1 MGKPEVLESQLMGIT
16 AFRYGAHLK
25 YWWEIALVAIIIASG
40 VIGILTFLWGFYQA
54 LRKLL
59 NTNEENP
66 SLPRSVQERIHLL
79 AHNATPIR
87 PQKPLPTKPSSLGV
101 YLGLLNTPA
110 TEREIQILSRWE
122 AIVLDHC
129 EPGVLDAVNDD
140 SLPLGPHIIARLDL
154 LQVFNFVAMDSEVEQ
169 LRAVYLISKTIRQTL
184 RQPNCRRYF
193 TGVLVAG
200 WRERISIP
208 LLNGIAKL
216 CAAHGLDV
224 FLEIGPPDFLDNI
237 DKLNFKLFAGVVV
250 RNGTILR
257 NGERRDFFAM
267 DKMKT
272 TTKAFVSQSCLRPFT
287 VFMWDTVEDE
297 AELTHAVARRAH
309 MWCSY
314 HGAIPYLTRQGALTD
329 VDQIRSCE
337 EPLAAFQWLKDRR
350 VMGVH
355 EKFRTTRV
363 LSPEFSSIIDDYL
376 SLQEIFPLLEH
387 TIAGL
392 DDFEDD
398 SDTHSNA
405 STLTVQYPE
414 IDENGVLLPTNSES
428 LSPLNLSLDW
438 SACMDKQASN
448 PLSCSFAGA
457 FYGPLGCFPIGLDT
471 SQQDFNHILKSQQRL
486 RGLGLLSRVSTKE
499 LHVASRMLSSFATSD
514 NQLADVVPTSREAI
528 LSLANALMQTNDE
541 ADDLYQIQV
550 YIGLDSG
557 FRTPTGGQF
566 WAVYEVEPRTS
577 SLIIYVSKTVQDL
590 PAVLLHTYL
599 SKSHFSRYQCFLL
612 EYGLVD
618 SRTGLGTIERL
629 PPRFQHDLDLLS
641 PTDLLLYLQHLQY
654 SEWDEGCP
662 LLSSIRSAC
671 EEFLIDVPTY
681 QQIKKLSNME
691 YISGTIT
698 DEHLVNA
705 RIKWY
710 RLCHLPSLG
719 KRNAIDL
726 FRHIDSEFQ
735 DLLWNRD
742 FQKLD
747 AITTALEKLTSRD
760 NIDSVTDF
768 VLFCIFCA
776 ARKAGFEE
784 VYIEVSDRNPL
795 FNQYSDQSAAF
806 AELFAL
812 GSRCVAYF
820 DIKPS
825 DMGVLLSKKHRDYY
839 NQDEHQPP
847 MWIFNA
853 PSFASAYAA
862 AQTDIDPAQKASVM
876 PAFRR
881 FTFLSVFAIPALVD
895 IVLLTTTGHGL
906 YLSGKMSLHEQ
917 KYATL
922 ALMTSLL
929 LSGAIGTWISIG
941 GTYYL
946 ISMAFS
952 AANMF
957 VLTRLIGG
965 LAFTAAAS
973 LLGFIVISAVRG
985 IQAGTVF
992 FFYLF
997 GLTSYLS
1004 VLAVLSTY
1012 QIPGSAFLNGRRVI
1026 IFLIPTLF
1034 ISPVLTLL
1042 VIKDHDIIVYP
1053 TILFIFVTLL
1063 VLGTRHVSTQ
1073 WVTWY
1078 HNIKT
1083 LNDKDV
1089 KEWYVRVNAKR
1100 EPVLRAAGKRL
1111 SKGVRTSVVTSSLA
1125 TSSDLSPAE
1134 PDLFYGLSEPAILAL
1149 CRKELLD
1156 AVMEENNRRFWR
1168 KPTEDSFV
1176 RELAGCWDSTIFLL
1190 DWYCRLT
1197 DVRRPIPYSSTWNL
1211 ETQVALESMQ
1221 QAQKGIRLH
1230 NSFIHW
1236 RNAGD
1241 EIGCGILYFLTALMD
1256 RWLDLVHGGLLTGLS
1271 KALNDEFR
1279 YSVGFGLA
1287 YYLIGAVLLDY
1298 KAQHLHTL
1306 SEQSSPVSIESIPQ
1320 IRKAKANDQ
1329 KFRRHLYWNTLL
1341 RFLGVHVWA
1350 LSVSTAFVWIF
1361 NAAPSALIMFLAYT
1375 SSYSGLLL
1383 YQYNKIFSGPHALM
1397 PLLSAV
1403 IVGFVLGMV
1412 LKAVHPHFEYNTVIA
1427 LGAATWTAAL
1437 LSFHTAKLGLPEAF
1451 EIRAYISETL
1461 SKFRKA
1467 ERPMDSTD
1475 SVNIRGLPSQYRV
1488 HWSAA
1493 EEFHAY
1499 NGACQDQEFSQSEL
1513 KAFVDK
1519 LRSAPKENRFKIL
1532 PFGHPGDQITA
1543 LLLSCTHDSLIRL
1556 ALQAFPAMPY
1566 LVQRIVLAWQNG
1578 LIKVFIV
1585 PMQSVVDE
1593 DTDLRAISHY
1603 SGGRLTLF
1611 VASDSKGAAST
1622 QMNITSNCK
1631 LIAETLIHACSETM
1645 FGMPHH
1651 QAKISESMLV
1661 LRPATDEYYYISECS
1676 KRSMP
1681 FNGSPSQAAA
1691 FEMECRKELLRQL
1704 CLGHDCETQW
1714 DELPLDIRK
1723 LFMRRCL
1730 GARGPYTNTE
1740 MAWINSNVAA
1750 EDACTILSR
1759 IARFDLGAYLI
1770 AHKYNYFK
1778 NRGDE
1783 FITEKDY
1790 RQNTADIQHSHHPVL
1805 NRSATSLF
1813 SIFTAYIRVPIAYV
1827 YHSVGTWIKFFVLAA
1842 MADPEYHRELN
1853 CALGNAP
1860 KFIAKPSSFLLTGLW
1875 VYSRWVMSIALP
1887 FFIYH
1892 GRKDIA
1898 ALSNT
1903 VKGSLIDQKKDRLV
1917 VRNYGDTETAF
1928 VHPAEE
1934 GGFRL
1939 VYYVG
1944 AHKEEPKWGHTR
1956 ITTYDKDMR
1965 VVSRVE
1971 YKNGEVTNEYVYD
1984 YPSKRTQR
1992 ISKISKVQS
2001 TKIPLTRQCIRGTDE
2016 GAKVHY
2022 NYKGHIESG
2031 SYMQHGNLV
2040 RFKYHYRKNAKFDD
2054 ELLRAEFV
2062 LPHMSANVSWCAP
2075 PIRHAEKMER
2085 WIPTPR
2091 VHEATFVDGADVYEC
2106 SWFYDHKFHPTI
2118 TTKLNGES
2126 VDSPDMI
2133 RFDWLGVLKKPT
2145 RCNFTDEDPLLE
2157 FKTATSSFMSRI
2169 FRTNVKRQEVS
2180 TSRARSQLWK
2190 AWKKRLD
2197 LDGVVIR
2204 WVDEELLRKE
2214 ALLRPYWRRRD
2225 RGSLLKAEDYLA
2237 LHADAIMASS
2247 DLTSDIS
2254 SWTPLAVRMSD
2265 LFSFGQGGDAV
2276 FHTRTKTLGRDTDR
2290 SLHVIAVDTGTW
2302 PNEGGGVSACRRDL
2316 INNLRT
2322 IKWHMVVES
2331 ANDFGLPKHQT
2342 EENVESLKIIP
2353 LWGLDFMHP
2362 SHGMFT
2368 NKLDSEVDHI
2378 VKEATITDIKN
2389 NFIPT
2394 LTALVHGARAINMT
2408 TADVKQATRALVNLN
2423 TYFQDSRHWKEV
2435 WTSDTVKD
2443 AWRRLWLAD
2452 DMPNAQPPSEW
2463 FRTEL
2468 PTLGHLDTALEL
2480 WFRYLFIFSIPIPEK
2495 IPSVFQASHHS
2506 VSASYGIVCKLK
2518 RHCTLQI
2525 WDHAISWRETNLY
2538 LSSAMCTLPPFIRN
2552 ALLGLMK
2559 LTSTLI
2565 LHHADQILPCADF
2578 FNPGWEVEIGSSKGA
2593 VTHRNIFRRKVDPI
2607 VNGITD
2613 MQKFSPVSEI
2623 KTKTPTVTMLS
2634 HVWFA
2639 KDIKTALLAAD
2650 IISNEWGF
2658 KDYKLDIYGA
2668 LNKAPVY
2675 SSECQEILACKG
2687 LGSSVALRGTA
2698 DPAMV
2703 LANTWLFLNSS
2714 VSEGLPLALG
2724 EAALTG
2730 APVVCTDVGASLRV
2744 LTDPDD
2750 GKRYS
2755 EVVAPNDAYG
2765 LARAQ
2770 INLLAMLDEWA
2781 HYAEDDPGCP
2791 VPILPHKPTAK
2802 DVEIITRRMYDKTTQ
2817 RRKLGMMARSIVQK
2831 SFGGERYLREHEQML
2846 WIGKA
2851 CYEMLGLEKRMPPP
2865 PRHPGRM
2872 LSLKLKRAS
2881 QTEQQLQLQR
2891 LQPLDRE
2898 KRDPSRGEAGHRST
2912 ASSSL
2917 LDPQLMKMQ
2926 HPRPPRPV
2934 LAKHF
2939 STTTS
2944 FSSIYIDEPGP
2955 SNISQGSSIYED
2967 HDHGLEH
2974 DDWGP
2979 VTPDSSLQYSY
2990 HVPSHDATRH
3000 THLQAQAHHARQ
3012 ERESYFAPLGVV
3024 ERPLRSWNPHF
3035 PAPTAQTSVPPTR
3048 SRASST
3054 GTATHTNFHYP
3065 LPPSPTTAAA
3075 PEIFAG
3081 GSSRGKRPIQSAHGA
3096 GYSNGY
3102 SSSPITNPTS
3112 SPTTIPPPPPTTSLG
3127 VRRDQRMDPRR
3138 SVLMRQAVS
3147 ARPESVVSRSSTGTA
3162 PRLRSHLS
3170 EVQVA
3175 EYAHHG
3181 AARAGAGT
3189 GTVGGVLDGRL

>member
-1 MGKPEVLESQLMGIT
+1 MANILGIS
-16 AFRYGAHLK
+16 AFSSEALLK
-25 YWWEIALVAIIIASG
+25 HWWEWTLVAIIGASG
-40 VIGILTFLWGFYQA
+40 LIGVITFLWGSYQSIRRVFRA
-54 LRKLL
+54 SVD
-59 NTNEENP
+59 NP
-66 SLPRSVQERIHLL
+66 AFPRSVQERIHLL
-79 AHNATPIR
+79 SQTAKPVR
-87 PQKPLPTKPSSLGV
+87 SKQPLPSKPSSFGV
-101 YLGLLNTPA
+101 YLGILNTPLA
-110 TEREIQILSRWE
+110 EEEKQIISQWE

-129 EPGVLDAVNDD
+129 EPGVLEAVNDD

-154 LQVFNFVAMDSEVEQ
+154 LQILNFAAMDNEVDM

-184 RQPNCRRYF
+184 RQPDRHRYF

-224 FLEIGPPDFLDNI
+224 FLEIEPPDFLDKVE
-237 DKLNFKLFAGVVV
+237 KLNLKLFAGVVV

-272 TTKAFVSQSCLRPFT
+272 TTKAFVSQSCLRPFI
-287 VFMWDTVEDE
+287 VMMWDTVEDD
-297 AELTHAVARRAH
+297 AYLSHAVARRAH

-314 HGAIPYLTRQGALTD
+314 HGAIPYLARQGAITD
-329 VDQIRSCE
+329 ISQVRSCE
-337 EPLAAFQWLKDRR
+337 EPLAAFQWLKDRK

-363 LSPEFSSIIDDYL
+363 LSPEYSSIIDDYL
-376 SLQEIFPLLEH
+376 PLQTIFPLLED

-392 DDFEDD
+392 GDYD
-398 SDTHSNA
+398 SDSDAQSNA
-405 STLTVQYPE
+405 STLTVHYPE
-414 IDENGVLLPTNSES
+414 IDENGALLPPVFDS
-428 LSPLNLSLDW
+428 LSPLLSLDW
-438 SACMDKQASN
+438 GACMSKQAAN
-448 PLSCSFAGA
+448 PLSCSFAGT
-457 FYGPLGCFPIGLDT
+457 FYGPFGCFPIGFNA
-471 SQQDFNHILKSQQRL
+471 SQQDFDQVLKSQQRL
-486 RGLGLLSRVSTKE
+486 RNLGLLSRVPAKQ
-499 LHVASRMLSSFATSD
+499 LHDASSILSNYGMSD
-514 NQLADVVPTSREAI
+514 SRLPDLVPTSREVI
-528 LSLANALMQTNDE
+528 SNLANALARTTDE
-541 ADDLYQIQV
+541 VDDPYQFQV

-557 FRTPTGGQF
+557 FHTPSGGQF
-566 WAVYEVEPRTS
+566 WSVYEMDTRTS
-577 SLIIYVSKTVQDL
+577 SLIFYVSKTVQDL
-590 PAVLLHTYL
+590 PALLLHTYL
-599 SKSHFSRYQCFLL
+599 SKSSFSRYQCFLL
-612 EYGLVD
+612 EYGLAELQ
-618 SRTGLGTIERL
+618 TGLSTLRRL
-629 PPRFQHDLDLLS
+629 PQRLRQDLDLLS

-662 LLSSIRSAC
+662 LLSAICLTC
-671 EEFLIDVPTY
+671 EELLIDVPTY
-681 QQIKKLSNME
+681 QQLKKLSNMD
-691 YISGTIT
+691 YLSGAIT
-698 DEHLVNA
+698 DEHLVSA

-710 RLCHLPSLG
+710 RLCHLTSLE
-719 KRNAIDL
+719 KHDAIEL
-726 FRHIDSEFQ
+726 FRHIDNIFRN
-735 DLLWNRD
+735 LLWNRD
-742 FQKLD
+742 YQSLD
-747 AITTALEKLTSRD
+747 VITSALERLTSRD

-776 ARKAGFEE
+776 ARKAGFDE

-812 GSRCVAYF
+812 GSRCEAYF

-825 DMGVLLSKKHRDYY
+825 DIGILLSKKHRDYY
-839 NQDEHQPP
+839 NEDEHQPP

-862 AQTDIDPAQKASVM
+862 AQTDIDPDQQASVM
-876 PAFRR
+876 PGFRR

-906 YLSGKMSLHEQ
+906 YLSAFMTYSEQ

-973 LLGFIVISAVRG
+973 LVGFIVITAVRG
-985 IQAGTVF
+985 VQAGAIF

-1026 IFLIPTLF
+1026 ITLIPTLI
-1034 ISPVLTLL
+1034 ISPILTIWIRGYD
-1042 VIKDHDIIVYP
+1042 VIIYP
-1053 TILFIFVTLL
+1053 TVLFIFVMLL
-1063 VLGTRHVSTQ
+1063 LLGTRHVSTQ

-1089 KEWYVRVNAKR
+1089 KEWYIRTNLKL
-1100 EPVLRAAGKRL
+1100 EPHLGATGKRL
-1111 SKGVRTSVVTSSLA
+1111 SKGPRISIVPSSLL
-1125 TSSDLSPAE
+1125 TTSDLSPAE
-1134 PDLFYGLSEPAILAL
+1134 PDMFYGLSEPAILTL
-1149 CRKELLD
+1149 CRKELYE
-1156 AVMEENNRRFWR
+1156 AVMKEKTRRFWQH
-1168 KPTEDSFV
+1168 PTEDSFV
-1176 RELAGCWDSTIFLL
+1176 KELAECWDSTLFLL

-1197 DVRRPIPYSSTWNL
+1197 DVKRPIPYSSTWNL

-1221 QAQKGIRLH
+1221 QSQKGIRLH

-1241 EIGCGILYFLTALMD
+1241 EIGCGILYFLTALLD
-1256 RWLDLVHGGLLTGLS
+1256 RWLDLIHGGHLVGLS
-1271 KALNDEFR
+1271 AALNQTFR
-1279 YSVGFGLA
+1279 LSVGFGLA
-1287 YYLIGAVLLDY
+1287 YYLVGAVLLDY

-1306 SEQSSPVSIESIPQ
+1306 SEQSSPVSIESIPE

-1329 KFRRHLYWNTLL
+1329 KFRRHLYWNTLC
-1341 RFLGVHVWA
+1341 RFIGVHVWA
-1350 LSVSTAFVWIF
+1350 LSLSAALVWIF
-1361 NAAPSALIMFLAYT
+1361 NGSSEAMIMFLAYVGA
-1375 SSYSGLLL
+1375 YSGLLL

-1397 PLLSAV
+1397 PLLMAV
-1403 IVGFVLGMV
+1403 ILGFVLGMV
-1412 LKAVHPHFEYNTVIA
+1412 LKRVRPKFEYDNVIA
-1427 LGAATWTAAL
+1427 LGVATWTAAI

-1451 EIRAYISETL
+1451 EIRTYISETL
-1461 SKFRKA
+1461 AKFRK
-1467 ERPMDSTD
+1467 PKKPFDSTD
-1475 SVNIRGLPSQYRV
+1475 SIHIRGLPSQYRI
-1488 HWSAA
+1488 HWSAG
-1493 EEFHAY
+1493 EVFHAY
-1499 NGACQDQEFSQSEL
+1499 NGAGQDQEFSQSEL
-1513 KAFVDK
+1513 QAFHDK
-1519 LRSAPKENRFKIL
+1519 LRSGPKENRFRVS

-1543 LLLSCTHDSLIRL
+1543 LLLSCTHDSLTRL

-1585 PMQSVVDE
+1585 PMQSVVDA

-1611 VASDSKGAAST
+1611 MASDSKGST
-1622 QMNITSNCK
+1622 SAQMNVSSNCK
-1631 LIAETLIHACSETM
+1631 VIAETLMHACSETM
-1645 FGMPHH
+1645 FAMPHH
-1651 QAKISESMLV
+1651 QAQVAESMLV
-1661 LRPATDEYYYISECS
+1661 LRPNSDEFYYVSECS

-1681 FNGSPSQAAA
+1681 FNASGPQTTA
-1691 FEMECRKELLRQL
+1691 FETACRKELLQSL
-1704 CLGHDCETQW
+1704 CLGFDCETQW
-1714 DELPLDIRK
+1714 DILPLEIRK
-1723 LFMRRCL
+1723 LFIRRCL

-1740 MAWINSNVAA
+1740 MAWINTNVPA

-1759 IARFDLGAYLI
+1759 IARYDLGAYL
-1770 AHKYNYFK
+1770 AVQKYNFFK
-1778 NRGDE
+1778 NRGE
-1783 FITEKDY
+1783 ETITEKEY

-1805 NRSATSLF
+1805 NRSATSILSVF
-1813 SIFTAYIRVPIAYV
+1813 RMYIRVPVAYV
-1827 YHSVGTWIKFFVLAA
+1827 YHTVGTWIKFFVLAA
-1842 MADPEYHRELN
+1842 MADPEYQRELN
-1853 CALGNAP
+1853 CALGSTP
-1860 KFIAKPSSFLLTGLW
+1860 RVLAKPAAFLLTGLW
-1875 VYSRWVMSIALP
+1875 IYSRWVMSASLP
-1887 FFIYH
+1887 FFLFN

-1903 VKGSLIDQKKDRLV
+1903 VKGSLISQKKDRLV
-1917 VRNYGDTETAF
+1917 IRNYGDTETAF
-1928 VHPAEE
+1928 VHPTEE
-1934 GGFRL
+1934 GGFNL
-1939 VYYVG
+1939 VFYVG
-1944 AHKEEPKWGHTR
+1944 VLKEEPKWGHTR
-1956 ITTYDKDMR
+1956 ITTYSRDMR
-1965 VVSRVE
+1965 VASRVE
-1971 YKNGEVTNEYVYD
+1971 YKNGEVTNEYKYD
-1984 YPSKRTQR
+1984 YPATRTQR
-1992 ISKISKVQS
+1992 VSKITRFQN
-2001 TKIPLTRQCIRGTDE
+2001 TKIPLNRHCVRGTDE
-2016 GAKVHY
+2016 GAKVQY

-2031 SYMQHGNLV
+2031 SYIQHGNLV
-2040 RFKYHYRKNAKFDD
+2040 RFKYHYRKNAKYDD

-2062 LPHMSANVSWCAP
+2062 LPHMSANISWSAP

-2106 SWFYDHKFHPTI
+2106 SWLYDHKFHPTI

-2126 VDSPDMI
+2126 VDTPDMI

-2145 RCNFTDEDPLLE
+2145 RCNFTDENPLLE
-2157 FKTATSSFMSRI
+2157 FKTATSSFISRL
-2169 FRTNVKRQEVS
+2169 FRMNVKRQEVS

-2214 ALLRPYWRRRD
+2214 AMLRPYWRRRD

-2254 SWTPLAVRMSD
+2254 AWTPLAVRMSD

-2276 FHTRTKTLGRDTDR
+2276 IYTRTKTLARDTDR
-2290 SLHVIAVDTGTW
+2290 SLHVVAVDTGTW

-2362 SHGMFT
+2362 CHGMFT
-2368 NKLDSEVDHI
+2368 NKLDSEVDHL
-2378 VKEATITDIKN
+2378 VKEATITDIKT

-2394 LTALVHGARAINMT
+2394 LTALVHGARAVNMT
-2408 TADVKQATRALVNLN
+2408 SADVKQATRALVNLN

-2443 AWRRLWLAD
+2443 TWRKLWLAG
-2452 DMPNAQPPSEW
+2452 DMPNAQPPSKW

-2495 IPSVFQASHHS
+2495 IPNVFQASHHS

-2518 RHCTLQI
+2518 RNCTLQI

-2578 FNPGWEVEIGSSKGA
+2578 FNPGWEVEIGSSKGML
-2593 VTHRNIFRRKVDPI
+2593 THRNIFRRKVDPI

-2613 MQKFSPVSEI
+2613 MQKFAPVSEI

-2687 LGSSVALRGTA
+2687 LGSSVTLRGTA

-2781 HYAEDDPGCP
+2781 HYAEDDPNTPAP
-2791 VPILPHKPTAK
+2791 VLPHKPTQK
-2802 DVEIITRRMYDKTTQ
+2802 DVDIITRRMYDKTTQ

-2846 WIGKA
+2846 WVGKA

-2865 PRHPGRM
+2865 KHPGRM

-2881 QTEQQLQLQR
+2881 QVPQQQEQQ
-2891 LQPLDRE
+2891 
-2898 KRDPSRGEAGHRST
+2898 GNRST

-2917 LDPQLMKMQ
+2917 LDPQLEKMQ
-2926 HPRPPRPV
+2926 HPRRP
-2934 LAKHF
+2934 AMTKHL

-2944 FSSIYIDEPGP
+2944 FSSVYIDETGP
-2955 SNISQGSSIYED
+2955 STGSSIYE
-2967 HDHGLEH
+2967 EPE
-2974 DDWGP
+2974 DWGP
-2979 VTPDSSLQYSY
+2979 VTPDSSLRYPRSTY
-2990 HVPSHDATRH
+2990 EEGYFVPLA
-3000 THLQAQAHHARQ
+3000 
-3012 ERESYFAPLGVV
+3012 V
-3024 ERPLRSWNPHF
+3024 ERPLRTYNPYLPMAPQQQQRSRSTHGV
-3035 PAPTAQTSVPPTR
+3035 PASASHSDSHYDTHSHQPTPTAS
-3048 SRASST
+3048 
-3054 GTATHTNFHYP
+3054 
-3065 LPPSPTTAAA
+3065 A
-3075 PEIFAG
+3075 PAIFAG
-3081 GSSRGKRPIQSAHGA
+3081 SRTTTGKRPVYGSGA

-3102 SSSPITNPTS
+3102 SGFAHGTPESSSNPT
-3112 SPTTIPPPPPTTSLG
+3112 G

-3138 SVLMRQAVS
+3138 SVLMRQAV
-3147 ARPESVVSRSSTGTA
+3147 RPESVMTRSSTGTG
-3162 PRLRSHLS
+3162 PRVRSHLN

-3175 EYAHHG
+3175 EYG
-3181 AARAGAGT
+3181 N
-3189 GTVGGVLDGRL
+3189 VDGRL